1 MTAIYKK
8 TAYSGGSKL
17 KGMSGLC
24 RKHTKE
30 TGKMG
35 IATDGGGGPIQGA
48 DPSTVNCYQWKVQR
62 RSSLARYFKVHS
74 SFREIPSF

>member
-1 MTAIYKK
+1 MTAICKK

-48 DPSTVNCYQWKVQR
+48 DPSTVNCYQ
-62 RSSLARYFKVHS
+62 
-74 SFREIPSF
+74 